1 MKPLQDALAPLV
13 ERLKALS
20 LQQRLAA
27 ITALALV
34 IGGGLWAWAAATAP
48 RYSLLFSN
56 LESADAS
63 QIVERLK
70 ASKTPYKLAEGG
82 TGIMVP
88 EENVHELRLMLAG
101 EGLPNGGGA
110 GFELFDEQRFGESE
124 FSEQVKY
131 HRALEGELSRTIAHL
146 SGVESARVHL
156 VLPSRSLF
164 ASADNA
170 ASASVALRMKP
181 GGRLSRDQTRGIVNL
196 VASSVRGLTP
206 EMVTIVDGSGRRL
219 AGGDDE
225 SETVSNSLEFQRN
238 FERGLS
244 RDLQQILDTAVGP
257 GHAVVRV
264 AADVTFARE
273 ELTEE
278 RVDPGQ
284 VAARSFQI
292 VEERDVNA
300 NVTSGGVPGAVS
312 TLEGS
317 DPNLANNS
325 QKGVV
330 RRSETRNFEIS
341 KTVRKTAEPVG
352 RVTRISLAVAV
363 DGHYKGTGDKRVFR
377 PRSEQE
383 LATIKSLL
391 ASAAGVKE
399 ARGDQIAVECVQFAE
414 IEATDKPAEPKGIE
428 AVVKQ
433 NWPYAAAGAGA
444 LLLVLLATG
453 VALLRK
459 RKSASVQV
467 ELSKVEPPLSVEAKD
482 VVSAALESRGALPSE
497 SSASSAAA
505 SAAREIERAREKAAE
520 AEAEADDNKTQQE
533 AERLRALTA
542 NIAANDPYLASR
554 VIRAWLR
561 ENNSAEQQTPSAPGS
576 SEAA

>member
-1 MKPLQDALAPLV
+1 MKPLQEALAPVV

-20 LQQRLAA
+20 LQQRIVM
-27 ITALALV
+27 ITLLALV
-34 IGGGLWAWAAATAP
+34 VGGGLWGWAEATAP

-56 LESADAS
+56 LESADAA

-70 ASKTPYKLAEGG
+70 ANKTPYKIEHGG
-82 TGIMVP
+82 SEIMVP
-88 EENVHELRLMLAG
+88 EESVHELRLTLAG
-101 EGLPNGGGA
+101 EGLPNGGGV

-131 HRALEGELSRTIAHL
+131 HRALEGELSRTITHL

-170 ASASVALRMKP
+170 ASASVALRMKA
-181 GGRLSRDQTRGIVNL
+181 GGRLSRDQTRGIVHL

-225 SETVSNSLEFQRN
+225 SETVNNSLEFQRN
-238 FERGLS
+238 YERGLS

-264 AADVTFARE
+264 AAEVTFARE

-278 RVDPGQ
+278 RVDPAM

-325 QKGVV
+325 QKGIV

-363 DGHYKGTGDKRVFR
+363 DGHYKGTGDKRVFTA
-377 PRSEQE
+377 RSAQE
-383 LATIKSLL
+383 LATIKSIL
-391 ASAAGVKE
+391 ASAAGIKE
-399 ARGDQIAVECVQFAE
+399 ARGDQIAVECVPFALP
-414 IEATDKPAEPKGIE
+414 EASDKPAEAKGIE

-444 LLLVLLATG
+444 LLLVLLALAFT
-453 VALLRK
+453 LLRK
-459 RKSASVQV
+459 KKSKLPAGVRV
-467 ELSKVEPPLSVEAKD
+467 ELSKMEPPLTVEAKD
-482 VVSAALESRGALPSE
+482 VLNAALESRAAL
-497 SSASSAAA
+497 ASGDNSVTSAAK
-505 SAAREIERAREKAAE
+505 ARDRERAAAAE
-520 AEAEADDNKTQQE
+520 AEAEAEDNNTQQE

-542 NIAANDPYLASR
+542 TIAANDPYLASR

-561 ENNSAEQQTPSAPGS
+561 ETNVEQSQPATGS